1 MVIAPGILLAMATYE
16 GKDNCISVGF
26 ITGMRV
32 GNTGLSF
39 EPIESI
45 DVWLTKFKS
54 DGTGVSSGIET
65 FLNL

>member
-1 MVIAPGILLAMATYE
+1 MIAPGILLAMATYE

-39 EPIESI
+39 EPVENVT
-45 DVWLTKFKS
+45 VWLTKFKS
-54 DGTGVSSGIET
+54 AGTGISSVGIET

>member
-1 MVIAPGILLAMATYE
+1 MVIAPGILLAIATYE
-16 GKDNCISVGF
+16 GNDNCISVGF

-39 EPIESI
+39 ELMGKNN
-45 DVWLTKFKS
+45 VWLTKFKS
-54 DGTGVSSGIET
+54 DGTGISSGQET

>member
-1 MVIAPGILLAMATYE
+1 VVIAPGILLAMATYE

-45 DVWLTKFKS
+45 EV
-54 DGTGVSSGIET
+54 
-65 FLNL
+65 